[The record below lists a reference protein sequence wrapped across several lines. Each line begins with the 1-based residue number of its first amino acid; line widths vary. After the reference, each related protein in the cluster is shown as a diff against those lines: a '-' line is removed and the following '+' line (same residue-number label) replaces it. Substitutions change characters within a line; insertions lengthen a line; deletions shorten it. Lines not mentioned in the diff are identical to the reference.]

1 MTETSTQIWTGGCLT
16 DDEFSAIIERLRNLR
31 QFDLGQYK
39 DRCVRRRIAKRLR
52 ACKVADFAT
61 YLKLLDID
69 RNELD
74 TLLATISIH
83 VSQFFRN
90 PDTFRIIEQKILP
103 SICRQARTAGRNKL
117 TLWSAGCATGEEPY
131 SLALMVEDLSADD
144 LDIHVLA
151 TDISEPVLET
161 ARTGLFD
168 ISRMKEV
175 PSAVRDKYFS
185 AEGLRYRLIEP
196 VQKLVAFQQHNLMT
210 DSDYPAADLILCRNV
225 LIYFSRSEQEKIL
238 LRFAAALPPGGVLI
252 LGRSEI
258 ISGETRHYFK
268 SEFPVERIY
277 RRTTEPLKL
286 PDIAGPATETG
297 SRLTTTR

>member
-1 MTETSTQIWTGGCLT
+1 MTQSSTQIWTGDGLT
-16 DDEFSAIIERLRNLR
+16 DAEFSAIIERLRNLR

-52 ACKVADFAT
+52 ACKVADIAT
-61 YLKLLDID
+61 YLKRLDID

-103 SICRQARTAGRNKL
+103 SLCRQARTAGCNKL

-131 SLALMVEDLSADD
+131 SLALMVDDLSADD
-144 LDIHVLA
+144 LEVRVLA
-151 TDISEPVLET
+151 TDMSEPVLET
-161 ARTGLFD
+161 ARTGIFD

-175 PSAVRDKYFS
+175 PSAVRDKYFRMQ
-185 AEGLRYRLIEP
+185 GHRYRLIEP
-196 VQKLVAFQQHNLMT
+196 VRNLVAFRQHNLMN
-210 DSDYPAADLILCRNV
+210 DRGYPAAELILCRNV

-238 LRFAAALPPGGVLI
+238 LRFAAALPPDGVLI

-258 ISGETRHYFK
+258 IPGEIRHYFK
-268 SEFPVERIY
+268 AEFPAERIY
-277 RRTTEPLKL
+277 RRTAEPVKL
-286 PDIAGPATETG
+286 PECADPEAEPA